1 MPHVLA
7 LVVAGAGIYAGLKF
21 LARLGREAAAQAR
34 SGNRAAASGG
44 RATKDLGQLDRDP
57 STGVYRP
64 RVK

>member
-34 SGNRAAASGG
+34 SGDAAAPGG
-44 RATKDLGQLDRDP
+44 RAAKDLGQLDRDP

-64 RVK
+64 RAK